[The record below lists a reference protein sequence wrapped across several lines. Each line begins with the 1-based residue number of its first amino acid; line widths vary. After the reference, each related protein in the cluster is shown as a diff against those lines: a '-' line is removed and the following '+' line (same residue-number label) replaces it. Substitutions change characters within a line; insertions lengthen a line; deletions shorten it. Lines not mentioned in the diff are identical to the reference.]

1 MRNPSWILFVA
12 RRYMRERRSS
22 RALAASFLS
31 TAGIAVGVLT
41 LVVVI
46 GVMNGFQLGFIEDI
60 LEIRSYD
67 LRIAGL
73 DLDEAEEFAA
83 ELRDVSGIRASLV
96 FLDTQTLARGRFSTF
111 EAVEIRGLDPGAGGH
126 DPGLVAQLEMQE
138 GGFGVAEG
146 LILGAELARALGV
159 RRGDL
164 VTLAALSGGGFA
176 GLVPHKR
183 GVPCCRNLPQRL
195 LRVRPRAYFY
205 QPGTGVRPGFGD
217 RTDLS
222 WGSSSTTVTASNGI
236 LREIDAKLAARGL
249 EGEILSWREFN
260 RAFFGALRMEKLTMS
275 LLIGVMFLVVAG
287 NIYHSLRRGVQEK
300 RTAIAV
306 LRALGGGKQEIQ
318 LVFILEGAL
327 IGLGGTFWGLALGLL
342 TVTHIEAF
350 FRALE
355 LLSLWF
361 SGLFSS
367 LFSVTGPGGLA
378 ITEASF
384 YLTEVPVRLLPA
396 ELFLIAFFALSA
408 SVLSAWGAS
417 RDVAA
422 MQPSSILRYE

>member
-67 LRIAGL
+67 LRINGL
-73 DLDEAEEFAA
+73 DLEEAQELAA
-83 ELRDVSGIRASLV
+83 ELCEESSIRASLA

-111 EAVEIRGLDPGAGGH
+111 EAVEIRGLDPDAENL

-138 GGFGVAEG
+138 GGFNVAEG
-146 LILGAELARALGV
+146 LVLGAELARAMGV

-176 GLVPHKR
+176 GLVPTNEQYPVVGIYRSGFYEYDR
-183 GVPCCRNLPQRL
+183 GLIFTSLERAAALASGTDRPVVGVKLNNRYRL
-195 LRVRPRAYFY
+195 
-205 QPGTGVRPGFGD
+205 
-217 RTDLS
+217 
-222 WGSSSTTVTASNGI
+222 NGI
-236 LREIDAKLAARGL
+236 MQEIEARLVARGSK
-249 EGEILSWREFN
+249 GELLSWREFN

-306 LRALGGGKQEIQ
+306 LRALGGGKNEIQ
-318 LVFILEGAL
+318 FVFILEGVL

-342 TVTHIEAF
+342 TVTHIGTF

-355 LLSLWF
+355 FVSLWF

-367 LFSVTGPGGLA
+367 LFSASGPGGLA
-378 ITEASF
+378 ITPASF

-396 ELFLIAFFALSA
+396 ELFLIAFFALAA